1 MTERNA
7 RNAANAGTNAG
18 AARIASQAAI
28 TAIGSYVP
36 DRVITNAD
44 LERMVDTDDE
54 WIVRRTGIQ
63 ERRQASADQ
72 YTSDLAILAIRDLFR
87 RYPGDPGEVDAILV
101 ATTTPDMPCPSV
113 ASRVQQAIGA
123 ARCFAADVSAACA
136 GFVSAL
142 QLANGLILSGAYR
155 KVLVVGAE
163 TLTKIT
169 DYTDRS
175 TCILFGDGAGAVL
188 LERAEEGALL
198 ASNAVTDGS
207 GGFQVYATGL
217 SQAGDG
223 SPLAGEGKLVQNG
236 REVYKWALSTV
247 PDGVLQLLG
256 ALGAEVGDVDWF
268 VPHSANLR
276 MIEAICERLGLP
288 AERALQSVTP
298 YGNTSAASIPLA
310 LDLAVQAGKLS
321 PGQLIVLYGFGSG
334 LTQAG
339 LAVRW
344 SINS

>member
-1 MTERNA
+1 MTD
-7 RNAANAGTNAG
+7 TTTSTG

-36 DRVITNAD
+36 EQVITNAD
-44 LERMVDTDDE
+44 LEKMVDTDNE
-54 WIVRRTGIQ
+54 WIVRRTGIE
-63 ERRQASADQ
+63 ERRRASDDQ
-72 YTSDLAILAIRDLFR
+72 YSSDLAILAAQDLFK
-87 RYPGDPGEVDAILV
+87 RYPSDPSEVDAIIV
-101 ATTTPDMPCPSV
+101 ATTTPDMACPSV

-123 ARCFAADVSAACA
+123 AQCFAIDVSAACA

-155 KVLVVGAE
+155 KALVIGAE

-207 GGFQVYATGL
+207 GGFHVYATGL
-217 SQAGDG
+217 SKTGDG
-223 SPLAGEGKLVQNG
+223 VPLLGDGKFVQNG

-247 PDGVLQLLG
+247 PDGVLQLLE
-256 ALGAEVGDVDWF
+256 AIDATVDDLAWF

-288 AERALQSVTP
+288 VERALHSAKQ
-298 YGNTSAASIPLA
+298 YGNTSAATIPLA
-310 LDLAVQAGKLS
+310 LDLAVKAGKLS
-321 PGQLIVLYGFGSG
+321 PGQLAVLYGFGSG
-334 LTQAG
+334 LTQSG
-339 LAVRW
+339 LALRW
-344 SINS
+344 TLPA